1 VLTFLDSRRDGE
13 RPSGG
18 EPAGSP
24 GPGGDPDNEIPF

>member
-18 EPAGSP
+18 APADST
-24 GPGGDPDNEIPF
+24 GPSGDPDDEIPF